1 MLLSHCPLHTYLTFV
16 QAHHYSNQ
24 CFFLFVHSTLILPLY
39 RLITTLTNAS
49 FSLSTPHLSYLCTG
63 SSLLQPMLL
72 SHCPLHTYLTFV
84 QAHHYSNQ
92 CFFLIVHSTLILPL
106 YRLITTPTNASFSLS
121 TSFSMLSFN
130 ASFSLST
137 PHLSYLCTGSSLLY
151 SNQCFFLIV
160 HSTLN
165 QPMLLSHCPLH
176 TYLTFVQ
183 AHHYSNQCF
192 FLIVHS
198 TLILPLYRLITTLT
212 NASFSLSTPHLS
224 YLCTGSSLL

>member
-24 CFFLFVHSTLILPLY
+24 CFFLIVHSTLILHLHRLITTPTNASFSLYTPQLILPLY

-72 SHCPLHTYLTFV
+72 SHCTLH
-84 QAHHYSNQ
+84 N
-92 CFFLIVHSTLILPL
+92 
-106 YRLITTPTNASFSLS
+106 
-121 TSFSMLSFN
+121 
-130 ASFSLST
+130 
-137 PHLSYLCTGSSLLY
+137 LSYLCTGSSLL
-151 SNQCFFLIV
+151 
-160 HSTLN
+160 
-165 QPMLLSHCPLH
+165 QPMLLSHCTLH

-212 NASFSLSTPHLS
+212 NASFSLYTPHLS

>member
-1 MLLSHCPLHTYLTFV
+1 MLLSHCT
-16 QAHHYSNQ
+16 
-24 CFFLFVHSTLILPLY
+24 
-39 RLITTLTNAS
+39 
-49 FSLSTPHLSYLCTG
+49 
-63 SSLLQPMLL
+63 
-72 SHCPLHTYLTFV
+72 LHTYLTFV

-106 YRLITTPTNASFSLS
+106 YRLITTLTNASFSLS
-121 TSFSMLSFN
+121 TPHLSSFITITN
-130 ASFSLST
+130 ASFSFST
-137 PHLSYLCTGSSLLY
+137 PHLSYLCTGSSLL
-151 SNQCFFLIV
+151 
-160 HSTLN
+160 